1 MPLVSTSASL
11 YLLDRLHVLSANHT
25 LWFVPQEGSAVL
37 TEPVPPGV
45 QIPNPPPTPPPGL
58 DRKMDVLFSWGKWGV
73 MICGIAGLFICAG
86 QMAIGRKN
94 RSTFAA
100 DGATGIPWV
109 FGGLSLV
116 VTAAPIV
123 GVFFR

>member
-1 MPLVSTSASL
+1 MSPIWCAVAVAERGWL
-11 YLLDRLHVLSANHT
+11 LSAPQDGESPSVK
-25 LWFVPQEGSAVL
+25 VPD
-37 TEPVPPGV
+37 
-45 QIPNPPPTPPPGL
+45 PPPDAPPGL
-58 DRKMDVLFSWGKWGV
+58 DQKMETLLAWGKWGV
-73 MICGIAGLFICAG
+73 LICGVAGLFICAG

-109 FGGLSLV
+109 LGGLSLAA
-116 VTAAPIV
+116 TAAPIV